1 MSKAK
6 TAVRKAAPAPQKKPA
21 ALPETAGAMPWLSA
35 HEVKKE
41 SNPFTERDWRMLVY
55 AWSGLVIRIT
65 LVLGAIFSVY
75 QYLAA
80 REEKRVERSL
90 ELVEL
95 WEQPDYQAAQRALKL
110 RIGALNE
117 RYASLVGE
125 HPTASE
131 QAVYASRIGMEALTA
146 DGGTMPL
153 ADFQDQFDRIVYF
166 LNRVSFCV
174 EGGLCSREVADAYFR
189 DFAQSFWSYFSGYIV
204 RQRKAF
210 SPTYALPIEQYL
222 EGSGARPAR
231 PEQ

>member
-6 TAVRKAAPAPQKKPA
+6 TAAGKTAEAPQKKPA

-117 RYASLVGE
+117 RYASLIGE
-125 HPTASE
+125 NPTAAE
-131 QAVYASRIGMEALTA
+131 RAVYASRIGMEALTA
-146 DGGTMPL
+146 EGGTTPTSRTSSTASSISSTACPSASRADSVRARSPMPIS
-153 ADFQDQFDRIVYF
+153 AISH
-166 LNRVSFCV
+166 N
-174 EGGLCSREVADAYFR
+174 
-189 DFAQSFWSYFSGYIV
+189 
-204 RQRKAF
+204 
-210 SPTYALPIEQYL
+210 P
-222 EGSGARPAR
+222 SGATSPATLSGSAR
-231 PEQ
+231 PSRRPTRCR